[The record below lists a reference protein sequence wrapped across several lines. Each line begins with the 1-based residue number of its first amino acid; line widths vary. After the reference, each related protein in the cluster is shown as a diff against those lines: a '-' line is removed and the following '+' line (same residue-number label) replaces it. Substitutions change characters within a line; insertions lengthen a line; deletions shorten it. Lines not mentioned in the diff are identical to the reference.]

1 VQKTA
6 LATVTFHPRQD
17 VQKQFT
23 SVAIH
28 GVMVPMSV
36 VITAHHR
43 DARRNEA
50 LGVNVGTRQ
59 SRAAKK
65 IEQLFPAK
73 EVQEEA
79 LKSFS
84 WTPLW
89 NHRRASFLF
98 FFVMGLLALTS
109 SVSRL
114 HSPLTDSAV
123 MLVCGGMMA
132 AGRPSAY
139 VLSILFWAVRW
150 LWVSAFPA
158 FVNLWESAAS
168 ISSWVVLAVS
178 VVWLIIPVV
187 WLLGG
192 HQVEIARKKLLATS
206 DEVRTKKL
214 F

>member
-1 VQKTA
+1 
-6 LATVTFHPRQD
+6 
-17 VQKQFT
+17 
-23 SVAIH
+23 
-28 GVMVPMSV
+28 
-36 VITAHHR
+36 
-43 DARRNEA
+43 
-50 LGVNVGTRQ
+50 
-59 SRAAKK
+59 
-65 IEQLFPAK
+65 
-73 EVQEEA
+73 
-79 LKSFS
+79 
-84 WTPLW
+84 
-89 NHRRASFLF
+89 
-98 FFVMGLLALTS
+98 
-109 SVSRL
+109 
-114 HSPLTDSAV
+114 
-123 MLVCGGMMA
+123 MA

-158 FVNLWESAAS
+158 FVNLWESIAS